1 VAHPNKYSAEANQD
15 GYERAMDKALRK
27 GGMMRNQYIEKIEQE
42 NLELRKL
49 LQDVKRF
56 VPAGM
61 QQQIEAY
68 FQKPLTIDEKKP
80 HVD

>member
-1 VAHPNKYSAEANQD
+1 VAPHNKYSAEANQD

-27 GGMMRNQYIEKIEQE
+27 RGMMRNQYIEKIEQE

-56 VPAGM
+56 APAGM
-61 QQQIEAY
+61 QWQIEVY
-68 FQKPLTIDEKKP
+68 FQKPGAVLPEKNKE
-80 HVD
+80 

>member
-1 VAHPNKYSAEANQD
+1 
-15 GYERAMDKALRK
+15 MDKALRK
-27 GGMMRNQYIEKIEQE
+27 RGMMRNQYIEKIEQE

-56 VPAGM
+56 APAGM